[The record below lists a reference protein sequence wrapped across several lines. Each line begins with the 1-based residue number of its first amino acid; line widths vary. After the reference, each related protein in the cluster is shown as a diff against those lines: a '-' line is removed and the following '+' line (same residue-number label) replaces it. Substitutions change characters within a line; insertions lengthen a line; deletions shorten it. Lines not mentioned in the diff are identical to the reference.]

1 VLFQTFFSILTA
13 ISEHSRIVLAAM
25 GYDVTTTDIEP
36 PLSQVLR
43 PNIERNMTRFALG
56 SITATDLDWC
66 TFPSNVSTVKPLEEQ
81 DLASDSFA
89 NWHQPWDSIVTTDTI
104 YHADLI
110 EPLIKTLRTLSI
122 LAASAKRID
131 SQHKN
136 PNETPSYP
144 PIYVALENR
153 DPKLVDSA
161 LDAAKAHGFI
171 LKRISQSRVDKGL
184 LKSGW
189 SWDRDAKQDY
199 DGIQL
204 WKWRLAS
211 T

>member
-1 VLFQTFFSILTA
+1 MLTA
-13 ISEHSRIVLAAM
+13 ISLHSRIVLAAM

-43 PNIERNMTRFALG
+43 PNIERNATRFALG

-66 TFPSNVSTVKPLEEQ
+66 TFPSNLSASTPPDEHDLPSDFVSQ
-81 DLASDSFA
+81 
-89 NWHQPWDSIVTTDTI
+89 WQQPWDSIVTTDTI

-131 SQHKN
+131 SQSKN
-136 PNETPSYP
+136 PNEKSEASSYP

-153 DPKLVDSA
+153 DPKLVNSA

-171 LKRISQSRVDKGL
+171 LKRISQSRVDKCL

>member
-1 VLFQTFFSILTA
+1 
-13 ISEHSRIVLAAM
+13 M

-43 PNIERNMTRFALG
+43 PNIERNTARFALG
-56 SITATDLDWC
+56 GITATDLDWC
-66 TFPSNVSTVKPLEEQ
+66 TFPSDALHHDSGLPQDQHPPPESLEQ
-81 DLASDSFA
+81 WLR
-89 NWHQPWDSIVTTDTI
+89 PWDSIVTTDTI

-110 EPLIKTLRTLSI
+110 EPLIKTLRTLSL
-122 LAASAKRID
+122 LAASAKRIY
-131 SQHKN
+131 SQSKN
-136 PNETPSYP
+136 PNETDEPSYP
-144 PIYVALENR
+144 PVYVALENR
-153 DPKLVDSA
+153 DPKLVNNA

-171 LKRISQSRVDKGL
+171 LKRISQSRVDKCL

-211 T
+211 A

>member
-1 VLFQTFFSILTA
+1 
-13 ISEHSRIVLAAM
+13 M

-43 PNIERNMTRFALG
+43 TNIERNATRFALG

-66 TFPSNVSTVKPLEEQ
+66 TFPSNLSDSTPLE
-81 DLASDSFA
+81 DLPSNFLSK
-89 NWHQPWDSIVTTDTI
+89 WQQPWDSIVTTDTI

-110 EPLIKTLRTLSI
+110 EPLISTLRTLSI

-131 SQHKN
+131 FQNKN
-136 PNETPSYP
+136 PNETSEAPSYP

-153 DPKLVDSA
+153 DPKLVNRA

-171 LKRISQSRVDKGL
+171 LKRISQSRVDKCL

-199 DGIQL
+199 DDIQL